1 MNLGIFTKPLHGFF
15 KSFMVRVIFFSFK
28 LKWTVLKTLV
38 SILLFIH
45 ISAWGQTPDC
55 ATKLWVATDKKI
67 IMFAP
72 EPGENPTPIL
82 MPVNGA
88 NTPGIKWSWT
98 PKLALSNP
106 LILNPYFDVKGLGDL
121 GGNAFKTT
129 YFINGYLPATAT
141 ASECRTFA
149 TIDIIVLARLKPYD
163 AISPNN
169 DDLNDYW
176 TIDNI
181 SSYPD
186 AEIYVMDRWG
196 LKVFESS
203 GAMYEEKPFR
213 GKYNGKDLPSGTYIY
228 VIRPNLEAYPE
239 AYPDVVGNLTIVR

>member
-1 MNLGIFTKPLHGFF
+1 MDFF
-15 KSFMVRVIFFSFK
+15 KSFMVRVYFFTFK
-28 LKWTVLKTLV
+28 QKLQNLKT
-38 SILLFIH
+38 ILPIFLFVQLT
-45 ISAWGQTPDC
+45 ALGQTPDC
-55 ATKLWVATDKKI
+55 ASKVWVATDKKI

-88 NTPGIKWSWT
+88 KTPGIKWSWT
-98 PKLALSNP
+98 PKLALSDP
-106 LILNPYFDVKGLGDL
+106 LSLNPYFDVKKLGDL

-129 YFINGYLPATAT
+129 YFISGTLPGSACK
-141 ASECRTFA
+141 STFA
-149 TIDIIVLARLKPYD
+149 TIDIIILARVKPYD

-196 LKVFESS
+196 LKVFEST

-213 GKYNGKDLPSGTYIY
+213 GKYNGKDLPTGTYIY
-228 VIRPNLEAYPE
+228 VIRPNLEDYPDAY
-239 AYPDVVGNLTIVR
+239 ADVVGNLTIVR

>member
-1 MNLGIFTKPLHGFF
+1 MDFF
-15 KSFMVRVIFFSFK
+15 KSFMERIYFFSFK
-28 LKWTVLKTLV
+28 PKTEVLKTLV
-38 SILLFIH
+38 SFLLFVQ

-55 ATKLWVATDKKI
+55 AAKVWVATDKKI

-72 EPGENPTPIL
+72 ESGENPPPIL

-88 NTPGIKWSWT
+88 NTPGIKWSWM
-98 PKLALSNP
+98 PKLALSDP
-106 LILNPYFDVKGLGDL
+106 LSLKPYFDVKALGDL

-129 YFINGYLPATAT
+129 YFINGYLPGATT
-141 ASECRTFA
+141 AGDCRNFA
-149 TIDIIVLARLKPYD
+149 TIDIIILARVKPYD

-186 AEIYVMDRWG
+186 AAIYVMDRWG
-196 LKVFESS
+196 LKVYEST

-213 GKYNGKDLPSGTYIY
+213 GKFNGKDLPTGTYIY
-228 VIRPNLEAYPE
+228 VIRPNLEDYPD

>member
-1 MNLGIFTKPLHGFF
+1 MDFF
-15 KSFMVRVIFFSFK
+15 KSFMVRVYFSTFK
-28 LKWTVLKTLV
+28 HKLQNLKTIL
-38 SILLFIH
+38 SILLFVQLTA
-45 ISAWGQTPDC
+45 SGQTPDC
-55 ATKLWVATDKKI
+55 ATKVWVATDKKI

-72 EPGENPTPIL
+72 ELGENPTPIL

-88 NTPGIKWSWT
+88 KTPGIKWSWT
-98 PKLALSNP
+98 PKLALSDP
-106 LILNPYFDVKGLGDL
+106 LTLNPYFDVKGCDL
-121 GGNAFKTT
+121 GGNLFKTK
-129 YFINGYLPATAT
+129 YIINGYLPGATT
-141 ASECRTFA
+141 AADCRNFA
-149 TIDIIVLARLKPYD
+149 TIDIIVLARVKPYD

-196 LKVFESS
+196 VKVFESS
-203 GAMYEEKPFR
+203 GAIYEEKPFR
-213 GKYNGKDLPSGTYIY
+213 GKYNGKDLPAGTYIY
-228 VIRPNLEAYPE
+228 VIRPNLEDYPD